1 MKEFEFKIDDW
12 VEGSSPVELAVTNNF
27 LSILVKGEIISDV
40 LHQANKSTAK
50 GVYLPLYPVAEWI
63 AANWWR
69 LLYECNSQ
77 RGNEDFRYCHNLSF
91 AGEGYFLPNLSFF
104 PEADE
109 VNLEWKKRSINNG
122 DLQFLGQGHAKIP
135 FKDIQDGF
143 ASFIRIVIAR
153 LETWGIQDSLL
164 QKDWEAIQKADNDQE
179 EKDFCIACAQLGIDP
194 YAVTEE
200 QAQCIIDSYET
211 LHKNLDVN
219 EFFNTVSIK
228 SITESTEWLAKVLN
242 DKSIKKK
249 ANALFREIKV
259 KMPVIKEPQPWR
271 RGYKDAQWVR
281 TNFFNKSFKLNDFYS
296 LIEETT
302 HNEKIPFDFCM
313 AVTKTSD
320 DLNPTFIHP
329 NKLSHFQAGRVLG
342 DYIHSSGNT
351 CKLMTKLYTPEQKY
365 SRAFAAELIAP
376 ADSLRNDLKGKSC
389 VFEDDIEELSHKYQ
403 IYDYVIRHQ
412 IENHNLAKIAL

>member
-1 MKEFEFKIDDW
+1 MKEFEFKIQSW
-12 VEGSSPVELAVTNNF
+12 IEGSSPIELAVTNNF
-27 LSILVKGEIISDV
+27 LSILVRGEIISDV
-40 LHQANKSTAK
+40 LHQANKSTAN

-69 LLYECNSQ
+69 LLYECNRQ

-104 PEADE
+104 PETD
-109 VNLEWKKRSINNG
+109 VVYLEWEKRSINNG
-122 DLQFLGQGHAKIP
+122 DLQFLGQGQVKIP
-135 FKDIQDGF
+135 FDDIQKEF
-143 ASFIRIVIAR
+143 ASFIQIVIGR
-153 LETWGIQDSLL
+153 LETLGIQDTLL
-164 QKDWEAIQKADNDQE
+164 QKDWEAIQKANNDQE

-200 QAQCIIDSYET
+200 QAQRIIDSHEI
-211 LHKNLDVN
+211 LSKNVDVN
-219 EFFNTVSIK
+219 EFFNTVSMK
-228 SITESTEWLAKVLN
+228 SITESTEWLAKLSN

-249 ANALFREIKV
+249 ASAFFREIKE
-259 KMPVIKEPQPWR
+259 KIPGFKDYQPWK
-271 RGYKDAQWVR
+271 RGYKEAQWVR
-281 TNFFNKSFKLNDFYS
+281 ANFFNASFKLNDFYS

-302 HNEKIPFDFCM
+302 HNEEIPFDFCM

-329 NKLSHFQAGRVLG
+329 DKLSHFQAGRVLG

-376 ADSLRNDLKGKSC
+376 AESLRNDLKGKC
-389 VFEDDIEELSHKYQ
+389 YVCDDDIAELSQKYQ
-403 IYDYVIRHQ
+403 INDSVIRHQ
-412 IENHNLAKIAL
+412 IENHNLAEIAL

>member
-1 MKEFEFKIDDW
+1 MKEFEFKIQSW
-12 VEGSSPVELAVTNNF
+12 IEGSSPIELAVTNNF
-27 LSILVKGEIISDV
+27 LSILVRGEIISDV
-40 LHQANKSTAK
+40 LHQANKSTAN

-69 LLYECNSQ
+69 LLYECNRQ

-104 PEADE
+104 PETD
-109 VNLEWKKRSINNG
+109 VVYLEWEKRSINNG
-122 DLQFLGQGHAKIP
+122 DLQFLGQGQAKIP
-135 FKDIQDGF
+135 FDDIQKEF
-143 ASFIRIVIAR
+143 ASFIQIVIGR
-153 LETWGIQDSLL
+153 LETLGIQDTLL
-164 QKDWEAIQKADNDQE
+164 QKDWEAIQKANNDQE

-200 QAQCIIDSYET
+200 QAQRIIDSHEI
-211 LHKNLDVN
+211 LSKNVDVN
-219 EFFNTVSIK
+219 EFFNTVSMK
-228 SITESTEWLAKVLN
+228 NITESTEWLAKLSN

-249 ANALFREIKV
+249 ANAFFREIKE
-259 KMPVIKEPQPWR
+259 KIPGFKDYQPWK
-271 RGYKDAQWVR
+271 RGYKEAQWVR
-281 TNFFNKSFKLNDFYS
+281 ANFFNASFKLNDFYS

-302 HNEKIPFDFCM
+302 HNEEIPFDFCM

-329 NKLSHFQAGRVLG
+329 DKLSHFQAGRVLG

-376 ADSLRNDLKGKSC
+376 AESLRNDLKGKC
-389 VFEDDIEELSHKYQ
+389 YVCDDDIAELSQKYQ
-403 IYDYVIRHQ
+403 INDSVIRHQ
-412 IENHNLAKIAL
+412 IENHNLAEIAL

>member
-1 MKEFEFKIDDW
+1 MKEFEFKIQSW
-12 VEGSSPVELAVTNNF
+12 IEGSSPIELAVTNNF
-27 LSILVKGEIISDV
+27 LSILVRGEIISDV
-40 LHQANKSTAK
+40 LHQANKSTAN

-69 LLYECNSQ
+69 LLYECNRQ

-104 PEADE
+104 PETD
-109 VNLEWKKRSINNG
+109 VVYLEWEKRSINNG
-122 DLQFLGQGHAKIP
+122 DLQFLGQGQAKIP
-135 FKDIQDGF
+135 FDDIQKEF
-143 ASFIRIVIAR
+143 ASFIQIVIGR
-153 LETWGIQDSLL
+153 LETLGIQDTLL
-164 QKDWEAIQKADNDQE
+164 QKDWEAIQKANNDQE

-200 QAQCIIDSYET
+200 QAQRIIDSHEI
-211 LHKNLDVN
+211 LSKNVDVN
-219 EFFNTVSIK
+219 EFFNTVSMK
-228 SITESTEWLAKVLN
+228 SITESTEWLAKLSN

-249 ANALFREIKV
+249 ANAFFREIKE
-259 KMPVIKEPQPWR
+259 KIPGFKDYQPWK
-271 RGYKDAQWVR
+271 RGYKEAQWVR
-281 TNFFNKSFKLNDFYS
+281 ANFFNASFKLNDFYS

-302 HNEKIPFDFCM
+302 HNEEIPFDFCM

-329 NKLSHFQAGRVLG
+329 DKLSHFQAGRVLG

-376 ADSLRNDLKGKSC
+376 AESLRNDLKGKC
-389 VFEDDIEELSHKYQ
+389 YVCDDDIAELSQKYQ
-403 IYDYVIRHQ
+403 INDSVIRHQ